1 MAVRSLRPLIALRAP
16 KNRVRSR
23 TLPAPVGGWNTRDGL
38 PLMPE
43 EDAVILDNFFP
54 NSTSVDLRKGYA
66 PQTASVSGYIETLMA
81 YSSPTTDKLFAASSI
96 GTVYDVTTADSF
108 LTDES
113 GNFLVT
119 EDGNNLI
126 IEGVGSSA
134 TLTGMSNGRFQ
145 YVNFATSG
153 GNFIVI
159 CNGTDSVRNYNG
171 TTWSTPTITGVT
183 SANLVHVNAHKNR
196 LWFVEEDALSAW
208 YLPTQSVA
216 GAASELDLSAFCTK
230 GGYLQAMATWTVDAG
245 YGVDDHAAFI
255 TSKGQVLIYR
265 GTDPASSATWALV
278 GIWDIGAPV
287 GRRCFLK
294 WAGDLLIIT
303 QDGVVPMSVALQSAR
318 TNLRIDIT
326 DKIETTM
333 ADSATDFSDNFGWQL
348 IFYPRGGQLYLNVPL
363 VERITHHQYVM
374 NTRTKAWCRFKGWNA
389 GCWEIYQDELYFGAY
404 QLIAKAWSGTNDAG
418 GAIEA
423 AAIQAFSELGQPGVQ
438 KQAKI
443 FQTLFYTTGSPDLTG
458 GVNVDYDTS
467 ENTASLQV
475 QTSLYG
481 LWDTGT
487 WDSAIWGPDLEIR
500 KSWNGV
506 AGVGNA
512 FAPTLNAD
520 TVDVQVQWV
529 NSTIVFEEGGFV

>member
-1 MAVRSLRPLIALRAP
+1 MAVRSLRPLRALKAP
-16 KNRVRSR
+16 RKRVKSI

-43 EDAVILDNFFP
+43 KDAVLLDNFFP
-54 NSTSVDLRKGYA
+54 NSTSVDLRKGYT
-66 PQTASVSGYIETLMA
+66 PETASVAGYIETLMA
-81 YSSPTTDKLFAASSI
+81 YSSPTLDRLFAASSN
-96 GTVYDVTTADSF
+96 GTIYDITTADSF
-108 LTDES
+108 LAAETSHLIRTENNRNIILS
-113 GNFLVT
+113 G
-119 EDGNNLI
+119 GA
-126 IEGVGSSA
+126 SSA
-134 TLTGMSNGRFQ
+134 TLSGMSNGRFQ

-159 CNGTDSVRNYNG
+159 CNGTDTVRNFDG
-171 TTWSTPTITGVT
+171 SSWSTPSITGVT
-183 SANLVHVNAHKNR
+183 SANLIHVNAHKNR
-196 LWFVEEDALSAW
+196 LWFVEKDSMSAW

-216 GAASELDLSAFCTK
+216 GAASELDLSAFVTK
-230 GGYLQAMATWTVDAG
+230 GGYLVAMATWTVDAG

-265 GTDPASSATWALV
+265 GTDPASSSTWALV
-278 GIWDIGAPV
+278 GVWDIGAPV

-303 QDGVVPMSVALQSAR
+303 QDGVVPMSLALQSS
-318 TNLRIDIT
+318 RINQKIELT
-326 DKIETTM
+326 DKIDTTM

-363 VERITHHQYVM
+363 TERVKQHQYVM
-374 NTRTKAWCRFKGWNA
+374 NTRTKAWCRFTGMNA
-389 GCWEIYQDELYFGAY
+389 GCWEIYQDELYFGGFEF
-404 QLIAKAWSGTNDAG
+404 IGKAWSGTNDAG
-418 GAIEA
+418 SAIEA
-423 AAIQAFSELGQPGVQ
+423 AAIQAFSELGKPGVQ
-438 KQAKI
+438 KQAKL
-443 FQTLFYTTGSPDLTG
+443 FQTLFYTTGAPELTG
-458 GVNVDYDTS
+458 GVNVDYDTT

-475 QTSLYG
+475 QASLYG
-481 LWDTGT
+481 LWDGAT
-487 WDSAIWGPDLEIR
+487 WDSDIWGPDLEIR

-520 TVDVQVQWV
+520 TVDVQLQWV